1 MNYRMMG
8 KIISQIL
15 AFEAAFMV
23 PPIII
28 CANEGA
34 KKTMICFAVTMF
46 ASFAVA
52 AVLYLLCR
60 NAKKG
65 FYARE
70 GLVCV
75 GLSWIIMSL
84 VGCIPFYAS
93 GEIPKFIDAFFETAS
108 GFTTTGSSIL
118 SDIEALSRGALYW
131 RSFTHWVGGMGVLVF
146 LLAVAPREKKNGGFT
161 MHLLRAE
168 SPGAIVGKLVPKIK
182 QSTMIL
188 YVLYIILTLL
198 DFTFLVADPKMPVFD
213 AICTAFGTAGTG
225 GFSVRNAGLAYY
237 SPYVQN
243 VCTIFMLLFG
253 ANFTCY
259 YFLIMRNF
267 KGFFK
272 NTELRSYFGMVLVA
286 IGMVFLN
293 IRTMYGTTG
302 EALRHAAF
310 QVSSITTTTG
320 FASTDFD
327 AWPTLSKAVLFTL
340 MFIGACA
347 GSTGGGFK
355 VQRVILLVKDL
366 RRNIHHVLHPN
377 EVRTVSMDGQKVNE
391 RVLRNT
397 EMYLVAY
404 VLIILVST
412 LLVSVDGFSLTTNS
426 SAVAACLNNIGPG
439 LELVGPSLNY
449 SGYSAFSKLVLVGDM
464 LAGRLEIF
472 PILVLFS
479 RSTWKKS
486 L

>member
-15 AFEAAFMV
+15 AFEAAFMLV
-23 PPIII
+23 PVLI

-34 KKTMICFAVTMF
+34 TKTMLAFLITMLVTFVVAGVMF
-46 ASFAVA
+46 
-52 AVLYLLCR
+52 LLCR

-75 GLSWIIMSL
+75 GLSWLIMSF
-84 VGCIPFYAS
+84 VGCIPFYIS

-118 SDIEALSRGALYW
+118 TDIEALSKGALYW

-168 SPGAIVGKLVPKIK
+168 SPGPIVGKLVPKIK
-182 QSTMIL
+182 QSAMIL
-188 YVLYIILTLL
+188 YILYIVLTVL
-198 DFTFLVADPKMPVFD
+198 DFVFLVVDPKMPVFD
-213 AICTAFGTAGTG
+213 AVCTALGTAGTG
-225 GFSVRNAGLAYY
+225 GFAIKNVGMSAY
-237 SPYVQN
+237 SPYAQN
-243 VCTIFMLLFG
+243 VCTVFMLLFG
-253 ANFTCY
+253 VNFTCY
-259 YFLIMRNF
+259 YFLLMRNF

-272 NTELRSYFGMVLVA
+272 NTELRVYISWVCVSILMIF
-286 IGMVFLN
+286 IN
-293 IRTMYGTTG
+293 IRNLYDTTE
-302 EALRHAAF
+302 EAIRHAAF
-310 QVSSITTTTG
+310 QVASLTSSTG
-320 FASTDFD
+320 FSSTDFD
-327 AWPTLSKAVLFTL
+327 KWPTFSKAILFTM

-355 VQRVILLVKDL
+355 IQRVLLLIKDL
-366 RRNIHHVLHPN
+366 RRNIHQLMHPN
-377 EVRTVSMDGQKVNE
+377 EVRTVSMDGQKLNE
-391 RVLRNT
+391 KVLKNT
-397 EMYLVAY
+397 SMYLIAY
-404 VLIILVST
+404 ILIILISAF
-412 LLVSVDGFSLTTNS
+412 LISIDGFTLTTNI
-426 SAVAACLNNIGPG
+426 SAVVSCTNNMGPG
-439 LELVGPSLNY
+439 FEQVGPALNF
-449 SGYSAFSKLVLVGDM
+449 GGFSAFSKLVLIGDM

-472 PILVLFS
+472 PILVLFL

-486 L
+486 

>member
-1 MNYRMMG
+1 MG
-8 KIISQIL
+8 KIISEIL
-15 AFEAAFMV
+15 AFEAAFMI
-23 PPIII
+23 PPIFI

-34 KKTMICFAVTMF
+34 TGTLLAFAVTML
-46 ASFAVA
+46 ATFAVA
-52 AVLYLLCR
+52 AVLFLFCR

-75 GLSWIIMSL
+75 GLSWLIMSF
-84 VGCIPFYAS
+84 VGCIPFYIS

-118 SDIEALSRGALYW
+118 TDIEALSNGALYW

-168 SPGAIVGKLVPKIK
+168 SPGPIIGKLVPRIK
-182 QSTMIL
+182 QSAMIL
-188 YVLYIILTLL
+188 YVLYVVLTVL
-198 DFTFLVADPKMPVFD
+198 DFIFLVFDPQMPVFD
-213 AICTAFGTAGTG
+213 AVCTALGTAGTG
-225 GFSVRNAGLAYY
+225 GFAIKNAGMSVY

-243 VCTIFMLLFG
+243 VCTVFMLLFG
-253 ANFTCY
+253 VNFTCY
-259 YFLIMRNF
+259 YFLLMRNF
-267 KGFFK
+267 KGFLK
-272 NTELRSYFGMVLVA
+272 NTELRVYICWVLA
-286 IGMVFLN
+286 SIGMIFIN
-293 IRTMYGTTG
+293 IRSLYETTE

-310 QVSSITTTTG
+310 QVASLTSSTG

-327 AWPTLSKAVLFTL
+327 RWPTFSKAILFTM

-355 VQRVILLVKDL
+355 IQRVLLLIKDL
-366 RRNIHHVLHPN
+366 RRNIHQVIHPN
-377 EVRTVSMDGQKVNE
+377 EVRTVSMDGQRVSE
-391 RVLRNT
+391 RVLKNT
-397 EMYLVAY
+397 GMYLTAY
-404 VLIILVST
+404 ILIILISAF
-412 LLVSVDGFSLTTNS
+412 LVSADGFTLTTNI
-426 SAVAACLNNIGPG
+426 SAVVSCTNNMGPG
-439 LELVGPSLNY
+439 FEQVGPTLNFA
-449 SGYSAFSKLVLVGDM
+449 GYSAFSKLVLIGDM

-486 L
+486 

>member
-1 MNYRMMG
+1 MG
-8 KIISQIL
+8 RIISEIL
-15 AFEAAFMV
+15 AFEAAFMI
-23 PPIII
+23 PPIFI
-28 CANEGA
+28 CMYEGA
-34 KKTMICFAVTMF
+34 HRTMF
-46 ASFAVA
+46 WFLIITLVTLAVA
-52 AVLYLLCR
+52 AVLFFFCR

-84 VGCIPFYAS
+84 VGCLPFYFS

-118 SDIEALSRGALYW
+118 SDIEALSKGALYW

-168 SPGAIVGKLVPKIK
+168 SPGPIVGKLVPRIK
-182 QSTMIL
+182 QSAMIL
-188 YVLYIILTLL
+188 YILYVVLTVL
-198 DFTFLVADPKMPVFD
+198 DFIFLALDPKMPIFD
-213 AICTAFGTAGTG
+213 AVCTALGTAGTG
-225 GFSVRNAGLAYY
+225 GFAVKNAGMSAY
-237 SPYVQN
+237 SPYVQD
-243 VCTIFMLLFG
+243 VCTVFMLLFG
-253 ANFTCY
+253 VNFTCY

-272 NTELRSYFGMVLVA
+272 NTELRVYIVWVLA
-286 IGMVFLN
+286 SIGMIFINLRN
-293 IRTMYGTTG
+293 YYDTAEET
-302 EALRHAAF
+302 LRHAAF
-310 QVSSITTTTG
+310 QVASLTSSTG

-327 AWPTLSKAVLFTL
+327 RWPTFSKAILFTM

-355 VQRVILLVKDL
+355 IQRVLLLLKDL
-366 RRNIHHVLHPN
+366 RRNIHQVIHPN
-377 EVRTVSMDGQKVNE
+377 EVRTVSIDGQRVSE
-391 RVLRNT
+391 RVLKNT
-397 EMYLVAY
+397 GMYLTAY
-404 VLIILVST
+404 VLIILLSAF
-412 LLVSVDGFSLTTNS
+412 LVSADGFSLTTNI
-426 SAVAACLNNIGPG
+426 SAVVSCVNNMGPG
-439 LELVGPSLNY
+439 FEQVGPTLNF
-449 SGYSAFSKLVLVGDM
+449 SGYSAFSKLVLIGDM

-486 L
+486 

>member
-23 PPIII
+23 VPVVI

-34 KKTMICFAVTMF
+34 SKTMLCFLITMLATLGVAGVLFFICK
-46 ASFAVA
+46 
-52 AVLYLLCR
+52 

-75 GLSWIIMSL
+75 GISWLIMSL
-84 VGCIPFYAS
+84 VGCLPFYFS

-118 SDIEALSRGALYW
+118 SDIEALSKGALYW

-168 SPGAIVGKLVPKIK
+168 SPGPIVGKLVPRIK
-182 QSTMIL
+182 QSAMIL

-198 DFTFLVADPKMPVFD
+198 DFAFLVMDPKMPVFD

-225 GFSVRNAGLAYY
+225 GFSVRNIGLAYY

-243 VCTIFMLLFG
+243 VCTVFMLLFG
-253 ANFTCY
+253 VNFTCY
-259 YFLIMRNF
+259 YFLLMRNF
-267 KGFFK
+267 KGFFG
-272 NTELRSYFGMVLVA
+272 NTELRAYFGW
-286 IGMVFLN
+286 VFASIAVVFVN
-293 IRTMYGTTG
+293 IRNLYDTTG

-327 AWPTLSKAVLFTL
+327 SWPTLSKTILFTM

-355 VQRVILLVKDL
+355 VQRVVLLIKDL
-366 RRNIHHVLHPN
+366 RRNIHQVMHPN
-377 EVRTVSMDGQKVNE
+377 EVRTVSMDGQKVSE
-391 RVLRNT
+391 RVLKNT

-449 SGYSAFSKLVLVGDM
+449 SGYSAFSKLVLIGDM

>member
-1 MNYRMMG
+1 MG
-8 KIISQIL
+8 RIISEIL
-15 AFEAAFMV
+15 AFEAAFMI
-23 PPIII
+23 PPIFI
-28 CANEGA
+28 CMHEGA
-34 KKTMICFAVTMF
+34 HRTMF
-46 ASFAVA
+46 WFLITTLATLAVA
-52 AVLYLLCR
+52 AVLFFFCR

-75 GLSWIIMSL
+75 GLSWLIMSL
-84 VGCIPFYAS
+84 VGCLPFYFS

-118 SDIEALSRGALYW
+118 SDIEALSKGALYW

-168 SPGAIVGKLVPKIK
+168 SPGPIVGKLVPRIK
-182 QSTMIL
+182 QSAMIL
-188 YVLYIILTLL
+188 YILYVVLTVLNII
-198 DFTFLVADPKMPVFD
+198 FLKLDPKMPLFD
-213 AICTAFGTAGTG
+213 AVCTAFGTAGTG
-225 GFSVRNAGLAYY
+225 GFSVRNIGLAYY

-243 VCTIFMLLFG
+243 VCTVFMFLFG
-253 ANFTCY
+253 VNFSCY
-259 YFLIMRNF
+259 YFLLMRNF

-272 NTELRSYFGMVLVA
+272 NTELRVYFGWAVTCTL
-286 IGMVFLN
+286 MVFIN
-293 IRTMYGTTG
+293 IRGLYDTWS

-310 QVSSITTTTG
+310 QVSSIMTTTG

-327 AWPTLSKAVLFTL
+327 KWPSFSKIILLLL
-340 MFIGACA
+340 MFVGACA
-347 GSTGGGFK
+347 GSTGGGIK
-355 VQRVILLVKDL
+355 VQRVVLLIKDL
-366 RRNIHHVLHPN
+366 RRNIHQILHPN
-377 EVRTVSMDGQKVNE
+377 EVRIVQMDGQRVNE
-391 RVLRNT
+391 RILKNT
-397 EMYLVAY
+397 GMYLIAY
-404 VLIILVST
+404 VLIILIST
-412 LLVSVDGFSLTTNS
+412 FLVSVDGFTVTTNI
-426 SAVAACLNNIGPG
+426 SAVSACMNNIGPG
-439 LELVGPSLNY
+439 FEQVGPTLNF
-449 SGYSAFSKLVLVGDM
+449 SGYSAFSKLVLIGDM

>member
-1 MNYRMMG
+1 MNYKMMG

-15 AFEAAFMV
+15 AFEAAFMIV
-23 PPIII
+23 PVLI
-28 CANEGA
+28 CAKEGA
-34 KKTMICFAVTMF
+34 NKTMLCFLLTMLATF
-46 ASFAVA
+46 CVA
-52 AVLYLLCR
+52 GVVFLLCR

-75 GLSWIIMSL
+75 GLSWLIMSF
-84 VGCIPFYAS
+84 VGCIPFCAS

-118 SDIEALSRGALYW
+118 TDVEALSKGALYW

-168 SPGAIVGKLVPKIK
+168 SPGAIVGKLVPRIK
-182 QSTMIL
+182 QSAMIL
-188 YVLYIILTLL
+188 YILYIVLTLL
-198 DFTFLVADPKMPVFD
+198 DVIFLKLDPDMPLFD
-213 AICTAFGTAGTG
+213 AVCTAFGTAGTG
-225 GFSVRNAGLAYY
+225 GFSVRNIGLAYY

-243 VCTIFMLLFG
+243 VCTVFMLLFG
-253 ANFTCY
+253 ANFTGY
-259 YFLIMRNF
+259 YFLLMRNF
-267 KGFFK
+267 RGFFR
-272 NTELRSYFGMVLVA
+272 NTELRAYFGWVA
-286 IGMVFLN
+286 ACTFMIFIN
-293 IRTMYGTTG
+293 IRGMYDTWS

-327 AWPTLSKAVLFTL
+327 KWPAFSKTILLTL

-347 GSTGGGFK
+347 GSTGGGIK
-355 VQRVILLVKDL
+355 VQRVILLIKDL
-366 RRNIHHVLHPN
+366 RRNIHQVIHPN
-377 EVRTVSMDGQKVNE
+377 EVRTVSLDGQRVSE
-391 RVLRNT
+391 RVLKNT
-397 EMYLVAY
+397 EMYLIAY
-404 VLIILVST
+404 VLIILIST
-412 LLVSVDGFSLTTNS
+412 FLVSVDGFTLTTNI
-426 SAVAACLNNIGPG
+426 SAVASCTNNIGPG
-439 LELVGPSLNY
+439 FEQVGPTLNFA
-449 SGYSAFSKLVLVGDM
+449 GYSAFSKLVLIGDM

>member
-8 KIISQIL
+8 KIISQTL
-15 AFEAAFMV
+15 AFEAAFMIV
-23 PPIII
+23 PVII
-28 CANEGA
+28 CAGEGA
-34 KKTMICFAVTMF
+34 GRTMLSFLITML
-46 ASFAVA
+46 ATLGVA
-52 AVLYLLCR
+52 GVLFFLCK

-75 GLSWIIMSL
+75 GLSWLIMSL
-84 VGCIPFYAS
+84 VGCIPFCAS

-118 SDIEALSRGALYW
+118 SDIEALSKGALYW

-168 SPGAIVGKLVPKIK
+168 SPGPIVGKLVPKIK
-182 QSTMIL
+182 QSAMIL
-188 YVLYIILTLL
+188 YILYIILTLL
-198 DFTFLVADPKMPVFD
+198 DVIFLVLDPEMPVFD
-213 AICTAFGTAGTG
+213 AVCTAFGTAGTG
-225 GFSVRNAGLAYY
+225 GFSVRNIGLSYY

-243 VCTIFMLLFG
+243 VCTVFMLLFG

-259 YFLIMRNF
+259 YFLLMRNF
-267 KGFFK
+267 KGFFR
-272 NTELRSYFGMVLVA
+272 NTEIRAYFGWVFISTV
-286 IGMVFLN
+286 MVFIN
-293 IRTMYGTTG
+293 IRSLYDTAE
-302 EALRHAAF
+302 EAVRHAAF
-310 QVSSITTTTG
+310 QVASITTTTG

-327 AWPTLSKAVLFTL
+327 TWPTLSKSILLAM

-366 RRNIHHVLHPN
+366 RRNIHQVLHPN
-377 EVRTVSMDGQKVNE
+377 EVRTVSMDDQRVSEKV
-391 RVLRNT
+391 LKNT
-397 EMYLVAY
+397 GMYLIAY
-404 VLIILVST
+404 VLIIVIST
-412 LLVSVDGFSLTTNS
+412 LLISVDGFTLTTNI
-426 SAVAACLNNIGPG
+426 SAVAACTNNIGPG
-439 LELVGPSLNY
+439 FEQVGPTLNY
-449 SGYSAFSKLVLVGDM
+449 AGYSAFSKLVLIGDM